1 MFRTKPFAVCI
12 AVTLVL
18 AGCTDE
24 AEPDTP
30 ASPSPTIGGA
40 VADTGLVDVGG
51 YELAYQCAGD
61 RADGPTVVLEA
72 GYDSAG
78 TSTWFDLQP
87 EVAEFA
93 RVCTY
98 DRAGVGTSGPRPSSM
113 EPVTGEQIA
122 GELHAPA
129 AGHRRARPVRPRRA
143 FLRRVCWCGPS
154 ARTTRTRSPG
164 WC

>member
-1 MFRTKPFAVCI
+1 MGSVFRTKPFAVLI

-18 AGCTDE
+18 VGCTDE

-30 ASPSPTIGGA
+30 ASASPSTGDA

-51 YELAYQCAGD
+51 YELAYQCAGVRTD
-61 RADGPTVVLEA
+61 DPTVVLEA

-113 EPVTGEQIA
+113 STLVPPSI
-122 GELHAPA
+122 HAPA
-129 AGHRRARPVRPRRA
+129 CSRR
-143 FLRRVCWCGPS
+143 
-154 ARTTRTRSPG
+154 
-164 WC
+164 